1 MTCGMGAFGKSISRS
16 NGSEV
21 SGMEQPISPARMRLV
36 KEAIQAQEQY
46 LKKLERI
53 RNEWKRIIEEED
65 RNNGQRTEI
74 SALERKYLFQYGDL
88 GSI

>member
-1 MTCGMGAFGKSISRS
+1 
-16 NGSEV
+16 
-21 SGMEQPISPARMRLV
+21 MEQPISPARMRLV

>member
-1 MTCGMGAFGKSISRS
+1 
-16 NGSEV
+16 
-21 SGMEQPISPARMRLV
+21 MEQPISPARMRLV

-53 RNEWKRIIEEED
+53 RNEWRRIIEEED

-74 SALERKYLFQYGDL
+74 SNLERKYLFEYGDL
-88 GSI
+88 GTI